1 VKSSENVVVNNMR
14 KVNRVINGRARQFV
28 VSPDRVLL
36 DVLREDLHLTG
47 TCASVPAMWKISMP
61 SNWPAA
67 FCAVRPPQKQCVPI
81 LTAL

>member
-36 DVLREDLHLTG
+36 DVLREDLHLTT
-47 TCASVPAMWKISMP
+47 TCAAVPAM
-61 SNWPAA
+61 
-67 FCAVRPPQKQCVPI
+67 
-81 LTAL
+81 